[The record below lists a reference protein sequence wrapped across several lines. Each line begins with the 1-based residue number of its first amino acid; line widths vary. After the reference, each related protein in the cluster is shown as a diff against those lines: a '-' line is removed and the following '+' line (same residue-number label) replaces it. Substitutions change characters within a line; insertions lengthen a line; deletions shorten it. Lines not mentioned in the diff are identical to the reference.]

1 MDSKNGQQKWTA
13 KMDSKNGLQKWTAK
27 MDSKGLKGQKWVPLD
42 TGFVTYAKYKGTFSL
57 SLH

>member
-1 MDSKNGQQKWTA
+1 
-13 KMDSKNGLQKWTAK
+13 MDSKNGLQKWTAK